1 YVLMGYGTGAI
12 MAVPAHDA
20 RDHAFA
26 KAMSLPIV
34 QVVGPE
40 DGAAID
46 VQAAAWVGEGIAVGS
61 PAIDGLP
68 TAQAKRTMTEH
79 LVANGTGHARVTYKL
94 RDWLFSRQRYW
105 GEPFPLVFRPDGS
118 VVAVDELP
126 VLLPDVADYNP
137 SEDGEP
143 PLARAEAW
151 RTLPDGSERET
162 NTMPQWAGS
171 CWYYLRFCDPGNG
184 SLPWSSDAER
194 YWMPVDLYVGGVEHA
209 ATHLLYSRFWQ
220 KVLFDLGHVSEPEPF
235 RRLVNQGMIL
245 GATFLPLDRRRGPD
259 GRKLVYLPGEVD
271 ELADPDAPDAKHWVV
286 RATGERVEIQWD
298 KMSKSR
304 GNVINPDEVV
314 ATYGADAVR
323 LYEMF
328 MGPLEH
334 SAPWQ
339 TEGLAGV
346 HRFLLRVWRLFH
358 RGGADDSSESQRETV
373 PGEGN
378 PRQRKLLHRTIHEV
392 TDRLERMSFNT
403 AISSLMVFV
412 RDVLGPEGPNQD
424 PLPHDAA
431 AQFCLLL
438 APLAPHLAEELW
450 QALGHPRSLAHEP
463 WPAAD
468 DALLVDDTFQLV
480 VQINGK
486 WRAEIAAPKAASKDE
501 LAALARGIDDVDRHL
516 AGATPKR
523 VVVVP
528 GRLVNFVV

>member
-1 YVLMGYGTGAI
+1 
-12 MAVPAHDA
+12 
-20 RDHAFA
+20 
-26 KAMSLPIV
+26 
-34 QVVGPE
+34 
-40 DGAAID
+40 
-46 VQAAAWVGEGIAVGS
+46 
-61 PAIDGLP
+61 
-68 TAQAKRTMTEH
+68 
-79 LVANGTGHARVTYKL
+79 
-94 RDWLFSRQRYW
+94 
-105 GEPFPLVFRPDGS
+105 
-118 VVAVDELP
+118 
-126 VLLPDVADYNP
+126 
-137 SEDGEP
+137 
-143 PLARAEAW
+143 
-151 RTLPDGSERET
+151 
-162 NTMPQWAGS
+162 
-171 CWYYLRFCDPGNG
+171 
-184 SLPWSSDAER
+184 
-194 YWMPVDLYVGGVEHA
+194 
-209 ATHLLYSRFWQ
+209 
-220 KVLFDLGHVSEPEPF
+220 
-235 RRLVNQGMIL
+235 
-245 GATFLPLDRRRGPD
+245 
-259 GRKLVYLPGEVD
+259 
-271 ELADPDAPDAKHWVV
+271 
-286 RATGERVEIQWD
+286 
-298 KMSKSR
+298 MSKSR

-328 MGPLEH
+328 MDPLEH

-358 RGGADDSSESQRETV
+358 RGGADDTSESQRETV

-412 RDVLGPEGPNQD
+412 RDVLGPEGPSQD

-468 DALLVDDTFQLV
+468 DALLVDDTFTLV

-501 LAALARGIDDVDRHL
+501 LAALARGIDDVARHL